1 MIETVFEYLGNVF
14 ILAGIFFL
22 FVGSIGLLRLPDFYT
37 RLHGTSKTDSL
48 GIGLVF
54 LGLLCYSSWGL
65 VAVKLILI
73 IFFVFFTGPVS
84 SHALAKA
91 AYKGGLVPYQ
101 LNKKTGSDTPSHD

>member
-1 MIETVFEYLGNVF
+1 MSQTLINYLGNFF
-14 ILAGIFFL
+14 IFAGMFFL
-22 FVGSIGLLRLPDFYT
+22 FVGSIGLLRLPDFFT
-37 RLHGTSKTDSL
+37 RLHGTSKTDTL

-54 LGLLCYSSWGL
+54 LGLFCYVGWSL

-91 AYKGGLVPYQ
+91 AYKSGLVPY
-101 LNKKTGSDTPSHD
+101 KVDDKTESDKLSND